1 MLFKKKGFPEVGELV
16 LCKVTKVQFHSVFVR
31 LEEYE
36 HKDGLIHISE
46 ISPGRIRNIRD
57 YVKEG
62 KVIVCVVLRVN
73 MERSQIDLSFR
84 RVNEAMRKNKI
95 NAIKQLQISEK
106 IIEHIAR
113 NNKMDTKDLYEKVMS
128 MISDDYENLYHFFEE
143 VVQDEKNISRLKID
157 PKVRAQLLE
166 VIHQRIKLPEVT
178 IAGKLDL
185 KCYSEDGVNVI
196 KDVLTEAERIG
207 GEGFHLSYLGAG
219 KYDIKV
225 KAGDYKD
232 AEKVLKEAVDHII
245 NNMEKKEGIVSFSR
259 ID

>member
-1 MLFKKKGFPEVGELV
+1 MLFKKTGFPEVRELV

-73 MERSQIDLSFR
+73 RDRNQIDLSFR
-84 RVNEAMRKNKI
+84 RVNEAMRKNKV
-95 NAIKQLQISEK
+95 NEIKQLQISEK

-113 NNKMDTKDLYEKVMS
+113 NNNMDTKDLYEKVMS
-128 MISDDYENLYHFFEE
+128 MISDDYLNLYNFFED
-143 VVQDEKNISRLKID
+143 VVQDEKNIDRLKLD
-157 PKVRAQLLE
+157 SKVKTQLLD
-166 VIHQRIKLPEVT
+166 VIRQRIKLPEVT

-196 KDVLTEAERIG
+196 KQVLTQAEKIG

-225 KAGDYKD
+225 TASDYKD
-232 AEKVLKEAVDHII
+232 AEKVLKETVDYITD
-245 NNMEKKEGIVSFSR
+245 NMEKKEGIVSFSR